1 MCYNAMPIS
10 DLGLIVYVCQNS
22 NGQLDR
28 CENQDKLRLLVY
40 LQLRSLLQ
48 NYSGTKLDI
57 LYVEIYYKWK

>member
-22 NGQLDR
+22 NGQLER

-40 LQLRSLLQ
+40 LQLRLLLQ
-48 NYSGTKLDI
+48 NYSYISSIYINI
-57 LYVEIYYKWK
+57 LESF